1 MSVTAPE
8 LPAQR
13 RAAAIRAF
21 RALPAADRRDVLA
34 LARQGRR
41 HPDER
46 VVAVAWWYAAS
57 VLQPRWWNRVP
68 AGLLPLPGLLLLCA
82 AVALDAWPLAL
93 LAVLLIAAGLNLV
106 RHRLSTEPLLR
117 LARPADAPADAPSDA
132 PADAP
137 AGGPAEER

>member
-13 RAAAIRAF
+13 RAAAVRAF

-46 VVAVAWWYAAS
+46 VVAVAWWYAAA
-57 VLQPRWWNRVP
+57 VLQPRWWTRVP

-82 AVALDAWPLAL
+82 AFAVDAWPLAL
-93 LAVLLIAAGLNLV
+93 LAVLVTAAGVVALWQ
-106 RHRLSTEPLLR
+106 RLATEPLLR
-117 LARPADAPADAPSDA
+117 LARPAGAGDAGGSGGADAVDG
-132 PADAP
+132 P
-137 AGGPAEER
+137 AGA